1 MRRRTQEK
9 MLLEELK
16 DSAANNDENQQ
27 QLPNGHYRG
36 GNQNIDPLAEFR
48 REEERLRNTRSP
60 YGEER
65 WLV

>member
-1 MRRRTQEK
+1 

-16 DSAANNDENQQ
+16 DSAANNDENQHN
-27 QLPNGHYRG
+27 LPNGHARG
-36 GNQNIDPLAEFR
+36 AGLQNIDPLAEFR

-65 WLV
+65 WYDVLINIH